1 MKRVVAPGSMMAA
14 MQDLDAF
21 GKLSPTT
28 LADVLERDRV
38 MDLGIRPL
46 WPGGPRIAG
55 PAYPVRCPPGDNLM
69 LHAAIYRAPAGSVIV
84 VQAGD
89 CDFAVAGGNVCAV
102 AQNRG
107 IAGFVVDGV
116 IRDLAEVRERRFPV
130 YARGVIPIPGK
141 KEAIGVLDGTVRCG
155 GVDVA
160 PRDVVV
166 ADEEGIVVVP
176 WSRAGQVLERAQAR
190 AAKDAAETLASWE
203 AAHRAKVEQLLQ
215 KLGLVSA
222 AEP

>member
-1 MKRVVAPGSMMAA
+1 M
-14 MQDLDAF
+14 
-21 GKLSPTT
+21 
-28 LADVLERDRV
+28 
-38 MDLGIRPL
+38 
-46 WPGGPRIAG
+46 
-55 PAYPVRCPPGDNLM
+55 
-69 LHAAIYRAPAGSVIV
+69 
-84 VQAGD
+84 
-89 CDFAVAGGNVCAV
+89 
-102 AQNRG
+102 
-107 IAGFVVDGV
+107 
-116 IRDLAEVRERRFPV
+116 

-155 GVDVA
+155 GVEVA

-176 WSRAGQVLERAQAR
+176 RSRAGQVLERAQAR

-203 AAHRAKVEQLLQ
+203 AAHRAKIEQVLQ